1 MAIEVKIIGTDPPCP
16 RCAIM
21 GCLVSETAAELH
33 VTVSIDHISYETE
46 QAIRIGR
53 GINMTVGTA
62 KHVASAAD
70 LTVDWM
76 AVHRII
82 ENPPAPQRLCRDTK
96 GIASK
101 WSLELDEILR
111 PCEEAASAAGILM
124 TPVLIIDA
132 EIVHSGSV
140 PTRERVR
147 DRLLQAEGNATAQI
161 SMQQKGRQMIFED
174 YKANF

>member
-21 GCLVSETAAELH
+21 GCLVSETAGELH
-33 VTVSIDHISYETE
+33 VAVSIDHISYETE
-46 QAIRIGR
+46 QAVRIGR

-62 KHVASAAD
+62 KHVASAAGI
-70 LTVDWM
+70 TVDWM

-82 ENPPAPQRLCRDTK
+82 ENPPSPQRLCRDPG

-101 WSLELDEILR
+101 WSPELDEMLG
-111 PCEEAASAAGILM
+111 PCEEAAFAAGVLM
-124 TPVLIIDA
+124 TPVLIIDG

-140 PTRERVR
+140 PAREQVG
-147 DRLLQAEGNATAQI
+147 DWLLQAEDNATAKI
-161 SMQQKGRQMIFED
+161 SMQRKRTAGL
-174 YKANF
+174 